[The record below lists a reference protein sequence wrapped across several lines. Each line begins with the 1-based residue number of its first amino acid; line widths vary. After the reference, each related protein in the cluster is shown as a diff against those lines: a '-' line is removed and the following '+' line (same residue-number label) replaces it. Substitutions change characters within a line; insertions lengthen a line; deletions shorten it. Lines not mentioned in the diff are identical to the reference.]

1 MIVIIGKTASGK
13 DTILNTLIKQYNY
26 QKIIT
31 YTTRSLRKGEIQDVT
46 YHYISE
52 EEFKQK
58 IEDGFFAEWKIYH
71 AIEGDVYYGSSVK
84 SYENA
89 DDKSIIILTPDGYR
103 DVKDSLDFNHK
114 SFYIYANNATI
125 KKRLLERGDKKEE
138 AERRL
143 IHDNED
149 FKHVVNEVDNIIYN
163 NEKDNIEDVVSKLLS
178 YI

>member
-31 YTTRSLRKGEIQDVT
+31 YTTRPIRKGETQDVT
-46 YHYISE
+46 YHYISD

-58 IEDGFFAEWKIYH
+58 INEEFFAEWKTYITTD
-71 AIEGDVYYGSSVK
+71 GLWYYGSSIDGYK
-84 SYENA
+84 NA

-143 IHDNED
+143 IHDNDD